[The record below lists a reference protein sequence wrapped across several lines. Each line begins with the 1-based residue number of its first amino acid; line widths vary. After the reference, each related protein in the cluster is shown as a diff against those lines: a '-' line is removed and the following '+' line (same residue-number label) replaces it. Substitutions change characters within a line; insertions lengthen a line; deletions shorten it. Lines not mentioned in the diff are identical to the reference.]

1 MKTGIMFCTNKR
13 VKTRIYIVM
22 FCLFSLCATGCNK
35 ETKEAGNLPVTAKWS
50 FYYVDNNGDL
60 LVRNLLDKA
69 EGMPAFNTEDGK
81 NFIVGG
87 NSDSR
92 LEGVLIKNEDGTY
105 ALDLGLDFTPI
116 AEIHRDVL
124 TLKFKNNINFVFLGE
139 ER

>member
-35 ETKEAGNLPVTAKWS
+35 ETKEAG
-50 FYYVDNNGDL
+50 
-60 LVRNLLDKA
+60 
-69 EGMPAFNTEDGK
+69 K

-87 NSDSR
+87 NSGSR

-105 ALDLGLDFTPI
+105 ALDLGRDFTPI
-116 AEIHRDVL
+116 AEIHGD
-124 TLKFKNNINFVFLGE
+124 VFL
-139 ER
+139 